1 MKKITQQRL
10 ENIAL
15 FYLEHYETSQA
26 RLKQVL
32 LRRVAK
38 ARREGLELSEDV
50 PAWINEVCAKMV
62 RLGYVND
69 RRYAENIWRSY
80 GAAGKSVR
88 WIVAKLKQ
96 AGIAEDI
103 IAQTMD
109 AEEVMTDSQA
119 AALFVAKKKLGKY
132 RPKEQQAAYAQKDLA
147 RLARAGFSYE
157 TAQKALWSEED

>member
-15 FYLEHYETSQA
+15 FYLERYESSRA

-32 LRRVAK
+32 LRRVAR
-38 ARREGLELSEDV
+38 ARREGGELSEDV
-50 PAWINEVCAKMV
+50 PAWIEAVCDKMV
-62 RLGYVND
+62 HLGYVND
-69 RRYAENIWRSY
+69 TRYAENVWRSY
-80 GAAGKSVR
+80 SSAGKSVR
-88 WIVAKLKQ
+88 WIVGKLKQ
-96 AGIAEDI
+96 AGIAEDVI
-103 IAQTMD
+103 SQCIESDVAVLD
-109 AEEVMTDSQA
+109 AQA

-157 TAQKALWSEED
+157 IAQKALWSED